1 MLSTSVGDDIIENV
15 VAVESEAEI
24 DEEKLEDR
32 DTITYDELANVEG
45 VMFETTQQYS
55 LRDTIMVS
63 SSKATID
70 ETPGSDSKYQSVTP
84 DTDASTDVPIML

>member
-15 VAVESEAEI
+15 AAVKSEAEI

-45 VMFETTQQYS
+45 AMFATIQQYS

-70 ETPGSDSKYQSVTP
+70 ETPGSDLKHHSVTP